1 MWCVMFM
8 MPLIMPSRGAPNM
21 LPANVTVSGAVIRKV
36 KPYSKRE
43 YDYGNC
49 ALCETIISPKQ
60 AMRRYEAERGGKRGV
75 EAVGEQARRHHAEQ
89 AEQAHERV
97 EAAGECGAQ
106 SLVLREGDD
115 MGGDEEVLEAAD
127 GVHHEQQPEL
137 A

>member
-1 MWCVMFM
+1 MWCVMLI
-8 MPLIMPSRGAPNM
+8 MPLIMPRRGAPNM

-36 KPYSKRE
+36 KPYSSA
-43 YDYGNC
+43 NITMAA
-49 ALCETIISPKQ
+49 ALCEMIISPKQ
-60 AMRRYEAERGGKRGV
+60 AMRARKQSAVGSRGV
-75 EAVGEQARRHHAEQ
+75 KAVGEQARGHDAEQ
-89 AEQAHERV
+89 AQQAHERV